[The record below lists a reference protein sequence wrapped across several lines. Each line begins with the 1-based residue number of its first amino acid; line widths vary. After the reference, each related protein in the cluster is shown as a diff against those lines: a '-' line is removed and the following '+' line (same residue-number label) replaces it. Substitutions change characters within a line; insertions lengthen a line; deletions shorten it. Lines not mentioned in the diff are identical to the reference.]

1 MNGFLYDVAIGLVE
15 KHMLASL
22 RQQLLA
28 PLRGTVVDLGA
39 GTGANFRYFS
49 SKARVVAFEPDRAMA
64 GRARSKIASSE
75 ASIDLRIADDRGLET
90 FPAESVDAVV
100 MTLVLCTVVDPRSAL
115 LQARR
120 ILRPAGMLVLM
131 EHVRSAGAVGR
142 FQDLAA
148 PLWRRIADG
157 CHLDRDTAATVASVG
172 FDTAPLKTKRLP
184 KIFAIQEII
193 SGRLHLLSQ

>member
-184 KIFAIQEII
+184 KIFPIQEII